1 MLRLLAL
8 LLPLLPP
15 PARAPEPSEQDM
27 SLGVVS
33 AGSAGSWDFRGLG
46 EESRCLTPR
55 SGWGL
60 IHMFKE

>member
-15 PARAPEPSEQDM
+15 SPVSAPEPSAQDV

-33 AGSAGSWDFRGLG
+33 AGVFALLGSAGW
-46 EESRCLTPR
+46 
-55 SGWGL
+55 GWGPD
-60 IHMFKE
+60 EAGG